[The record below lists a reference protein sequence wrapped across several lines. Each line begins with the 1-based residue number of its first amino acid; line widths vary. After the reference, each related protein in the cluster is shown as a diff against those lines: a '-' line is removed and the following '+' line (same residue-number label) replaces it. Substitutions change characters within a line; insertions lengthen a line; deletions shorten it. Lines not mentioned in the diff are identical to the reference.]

1 MSSLKNYHYIGAFE
15 DVAGLQVMNLP
26 AAPLFES

>member
-15 DVAGLQVMNLP
+15 DDCRVAGHELACCSP
-26 AAPLFES
+26 P